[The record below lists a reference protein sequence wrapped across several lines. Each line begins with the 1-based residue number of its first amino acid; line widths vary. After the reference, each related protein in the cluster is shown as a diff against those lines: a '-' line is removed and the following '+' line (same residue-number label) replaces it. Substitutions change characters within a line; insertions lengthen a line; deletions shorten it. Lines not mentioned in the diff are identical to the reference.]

1 MNKRLKEGEY
11 MKVRVHEL
19 AKKYDIKNKEFLE
32 ILKKDIGI
40 TVTSHLSNLDEDQ
53 VKKIDDYF
61 AKMNMLKVETVEP
74 VKVHKE
80 KKDEKPIRK
89 IMDEDENDEGEG
101 YSQKNNKK
109 SKFQQSKNKKNNIT
123 FEEDGNNHKNKSKK
137 KKGRRTDFVLKTVEA
152 TPDVVEEDGIKIIK
166 FRGEL
171 TLGDFAE
178 KLGINSAEI
187 IKKLFLKGQMLTINS
202 PITLSMAEDLAADY
216 DVLVEE
222 EQEVE
227 LDFGEKFDLEIE
239 DKAADLKERPPVIT
253 IMGHVDHGKTSLL
266 DAIRTTN
273 VVGGEAGGITQKIGA
288 YQVVKDG
295 KRITFIDT
303 PGHEAFTDMRARG
316 AQVTDIAILV
326 VAADDGVMPQTVEAI
341 SHAKVAKVP
350 IIVAVNK
357 IDKPESNPMKVK
369 QELMEHG
376 LVSAEWGGDVEFVEV
391 SAKQKINL
399 DGLLDTI
406 LITAEILELKGN
418 TKKRAKG
425 VVLESRLDPKIGPI
439 ADILVQEGTL
449 KIGDVIVA
457 GEVQGKVKALL
468 NDKGE
473 RVNNAA
479 VSQPVEVIGF
489 NNVPDAGD
497 TMYVIQNEQHA
508 KRIVE
513 EVRKE
518 RKIQETTKKTISLE
532 SLSDQLKHED
542 LKELNLILR
551 ADSKGSVDALRDSL
565 LKLSNDEVAVN
576 IIQAA
581 SGAITESDIKLA
593 EAAGA
598 IIIGFNVRPT
608 TKALKEAETNK
619 VEIRTSGIIYH
630 IIEDIEKALA
640 GMLDPEFK
648 EEYQGRIEI
657 KKVFKVSKVGNVAG
671 CVVID
676 GKVKSDSNIRILRDN
691 VVIYEGKLASLKRFK
706 DDAKEVVAGQECG
719 LGVENFNDI
728 KEGDVVEAFEM
739 VEVKR
744 TLK

>member
-1 MNKRLKEGEY
+1 

-19 AKKYDIKNKEFLE
+19 AKKYELKNKEFLE
-32 ILKKDIGI
+32 ILKKDIGVS
-40 TVTSHLSNLDEDQ
+40 VTSHLSNLDEDQ

-74 VKVHKE
+74 VKMYKE
-80 KKDEKPIRK
+80 KKEEKPIRK
-89 IMDEDENDEGEG
+89 IIDEDEVEEG
-101 YSQKNNKK
+101 QKNNKK
-109 SKFQQSKNKKNNIT
+109 SKIQQKIKKNNNIT
-123 FEEDGNNHKNKSKK
+123 FDEDGNSHKNKSKK

-178 KLGINSAEI
+178 KLGVNSGEI

-202 PITLSMAEDLAADY
+202 PITLEMAEELAGEY
-216 DVLVEE
+216 DALVEE

-227 LDFGEKFDLEIE
+227 LDFGEKFALEIE
-239 DKAADLKERPPVIT
+239 DREADLKERPPVIT

-273 VVGGEAGGITQKIGA
+273 VVEGEAGGITQKIGA

-357 IDKPESNPMKVK
+357 IDKPEANPMKVK

-376 LVSAEWGGDVEFVEV
+376 IVSVEWGGDVEFVEV
-391 SAKQKINL
+391 SAKKKINL

-406 LITAEILELKGN
+406 LITSEILELKGN
-418 TKKRAKG
+418 VRKRAKG

-473 RVNNAA
+473 RVNTAI

-739 VEVKR
+739 VEIKR

>member
-1 MNKRLKEGEY
+1 

-19 AKKYDIKNKEFLE
+19 AKKYELKNKEFLE
-32 ILKKDIGI
+32 ILKKDIGVS
-40 TVTSHLSNLDEDQ
+40 VTSHLSNLDEDQ

-74 VKVHKE
+74 VKMYKE
-80 KKDEKPIRK
+80 KKEEKPIRK
-89 IMDEDENDEGEG
+89 IIDEDEIEEG
-101 YSQKNNKK
+101 QKNNKK
-109 SKFQQSKNKKNNIT
+109 PKIQQKIKKNNNIT
-123 FEEDGNNHKNKSKK
+123 FDEDGNSHKNKSKK

-178 KLGINSAEI
+178 KLGVNSGEI

-202 PITLSMAEDLAADY
+202 PITLEMAEELAGEY
-216 DVLVEE
+216 DALVEE

-227 LDFGEKFDLEIE
+227 LDFGEKFALEIE
-239 DKAADLKERPPVIT
+239 DREADLKERPPVIT

-273 VVGGEAGGITQKIGA
+273 VVEGEAGGITQKIGA

-357 IDKPESNPMKVK
+357 IDKPEANPMKVK

-376 LVSAEWGGDVEFVEV
+376 IVSVEWGGDVEFVEV
-391 SAKQKINL
+391 SAKKKINL

-406 LITAEILELKGN
+406 LITSEILELKGN
-418 TKKRAKG
+418 VKKRAKG
-425 VVLESRLDPKIGPI
+425 VVLESRLDPKMGPI

-473 RVNNAA
+473 RVNTAI

-657 KKVFKVSKVGNVAG
+657 KKVFKVSKVGNIAG

-676 GKVKSDSNIRILRDN
+676 GKVKNDSNIRILRDN

-739 VEVKR
+739 VEIKR

>member
-1 MNKRLKEGEY
+1 
-11 MKVRVHEL
+11 
-19 AKKYDIKNKEFLE
+19 
-32 ILKKDIGI
+32 
-40 TVTSHLSNLDEDQ
+40 
-53 VKKIDDYF
+53 
-61 AKMNMLKVETVEP
+61 
-74 VKVHKE
+74 
-80 KKDEKPIRK
+80 
-89 IMDEDENDEGEG
+89 
-101 YSQKNNKK
+101 
-109 SKFQQSKNKKNNIT
+109 
-123 FEEDGNNHKNKSKK
+123 
-137 KKGRRTDFVLKTVEA
+137 
-152 TPDVVEEDGIKIIK
+152 
-166 FRGEL
+166 
-171 TLGDFAE
+171 
-178 KLGINSAEI
+178 
-187 IKKLFLKGQMLTINS
+187 
-202 PITLSMAEDLAADY
+202 
-216 DVLVEE
+216 
-222 EQEVE
+222 
-227 LDFGEKFDLEIE
+227 
-239 DKAADLKERPPVIT
+239 
-253 IMGHVDHGKTSLL
+253 
-266 DAIRTTN
+266 
-273 VVGGEAGGITQKIGA
+273 
-288 YQVVKDG
+288 
-295 KRITFIDT
+295 
-303 PGHEAFTDMRARG
+303 MRARG

-357 IDKPESNPMKVK
+357 IDKPEANPMKVK

-376 LVSAEWGGDVEFVEV
+376 IVSVEWGGDVEFVEV
-391 SAKQKINL
+391 SAKKKINL

-406 LITAEILELKGN
+406 LITSEILELKGN
-418 TKKRAKG
+418 VKKRAKG

-473 RVNNAA
+473 RVNTAI

-518 RKIQETTKKTISLE
+518 RTIQETTKKTISLE

-608 TKALKEAETNK
+608 TKALKEAEASK

-657 KKVFKVSKVGNVAG
+657 KKVFKVSKVGNIAG

-676 GKVKSDSNIRILRDN
+676 GKVKNDSNIRILRDN

-728 KEGDVVEAFEM
+728 KDGDVVEAFEM
-739 VEVKR
+739 VEIKR

>member
-1 MNKRLKEGEY
+1 

-19 AKKYDIKNKEFLE
+19 AKKYELKNKEFLE
-32 ILKKDIGI
+32 ILKKDIGVS
-40 TVTSHLSNLDEDQ
+40 VTSHLSNLDEDQ

-74 VKVHKE
+74 VKMYKE
-80 KKDEKPIRK
+80 KKEEKPIRK
-89 IMDEDENDEGEG
+89 IIDEDEIEEG
-101 YSQKNNKK
+101 QKNNKK
-109 SKFQQSKNKKNNIT
+109 PKIQQKTKKNNNIT
-123 FEEDGNNHKNKSKK
+123 FDEDGNSHKNKSKK
-137 KKGRRTDFVLKTVEA
+137 KKGRRTDFVLKTVET

-178 KLGINSAEI
+178 KLGVNSGEI

-202 PITLSMAEDLAADY
+202 PITLEMAEELAGEY
-216 DVLVEE
+216 DALVEE

-227 LDFGEKFDLEIE
+227 LDFGEKFALEIE
-239 DKAADLKERPPVIT
+239 DREADLKERPPVIT

-273 VVGGEAGGITQKIGA
+273 VVEGEAGGITQKIGA

-357 IDKPESNPMKVK
+357 IDKPEANPMKVK

-376 LVSAEWGGDVEFVEV
+376 IVSVEWGGDVEFVEV
-391 SAKQKINL
+391 SAKKKINL

-406 LITAEILELKGN
+406 LITSEILELKGN
-418 TKKRAKG
+418 VKKRAKG

-473 RVNNAA
+473 RVNTAI

-608 TKALKEAETNK
+608 TKALKEAEASK

-728 KEGDVVEAFEM
+728 KDGDVVEAFEM
-739 VEVKR
+739 VEIKR

>member
-1 MNKRLKEGEY
+1 

-19 AKKYDIKNKEFLE
+19 AKKYELKNKEFLE
-32 ILKKDIGI
+32 ILKKDIGVS
-40 TVTSHLSNLDEDQ
+40 VTSHLSNLDEDQ

-74 VKVHKE
+74 VKMYKE
-80 KKDEKPIRK
+80 KKEEKPIRK
-89 IMDEDENDEGEG
+89 IIDEDEIEEG
-101 YSQKNNKK
+101 QKNNKK
-109 SKFQQSKNKKNNIT
+109 PKIQQKIKKNNNIT
-123 FEEDGNNHKNKSKK
+123 FDEDGNSHKNKSKK

-178 KLGINSAEI
+178 KLGVNSGEI

-202 PITLSMAEDLAADY
+202 PITLEMAEELAGEY
-216 DVLVEE
+216 DALVEE

-227 LDFGEKFDLEIE
+227 LDFGEKFALEIE
-239 DKAADLKERPPVIT
+239 DREADLKERPPVIT

-273 VVGGEAGGITQKIGA
+273 VVEGEAGGITQKIGA
-288 YQVVKDG
+288 YQVVRDG

-357 IDKPESNPMKVK
+357 IDKPEANPMKVK

-376 LVSAEWGGDVEFVEV
+376 IVSVEWGGDVEFVEV
-391 SAKQKINL
+391 SAKKKINL

-406 LITAEILELKGN
+406 LITSEILELKGN
-418 TKKRAKG
+418 VKKRAKG

-473 RVNNAA
+473 RVNTAI

-676 GKVKSDSNIRILRDN
+676 GKVKNDSNIRILRDN

-739 VEVKR
+739 VEIKR

>member
-1 MNKRLKEGEY
+1 

-19 AKKYDIKNKEFLE
+19 AKKYELKNKEFLE
-32 ILKKDIGI
+32 ILKKDIGVS
-40 TVTSHLSNLDEDQ
+40 VTSHLSNLDEDQ

-74 VKVHKE
+74 VKMYKE
-80 KKDEKPIRK
+80 KKEEKPIRK
-89 IMDEDENDEGEG
+89 IIDEEDEVEEG
-101 YSQKNNKK
+101 QKNNKK
-109 SKFQQSKNKKNNIT
+109 SKIQQKTKKNNNIT
-123 FEEDGNNHKNKSKK
+123 FDEDGNSHKNRSKK

-178 KLGINSAEI
+178 KLGVNSGEI

-202 PITLSMAEDLAADY
+202 PITLEMAEELAGEY
-216 DVLVEE
+216 DALVEE

-227 LDFGEKFDLEIE
+227 LDFGEKFALEIE
-239 DKAADLKERPPVIT
+239 DREADLKERPPVIT

-273 VVGGEAGGITQKIGA
+273 VVEGEAGGITQKIGA

-357 IDKPESNPMKVK
+357 IDKPEANPMKVK

-376 LVSAEWGGDVEFVEV
+376 IVSVEWGGDVEFVEV
-391 SAKQKINL
+391 SAKKKINL

-406 LITAEILELKGN
+406 LITSEILELKGN
-418 TKKRAKG
+418 VKKRAKG

-473 RVNNAA
+473 RVNTAT
-479 VSQPVEVIGF
+479 VSQPIEVIGF

-608 TKALKEAETNK
+608 TKALKEAEASK

-657 KKVFKVSKVGNVAG
+657 KKVFKVSKVGNIAG

-676 GKVKSDSNIRILRDN
+676 GKVKNDSNIRILRDN

-728 KEGDVVEAFEM
+728 KDGDVVEAFEM
-739 VEVKR
+739 VEIKR

>member
-1 MNKRLKEGEY
+1 

-19 AKKYDIKNKEFLE
+19 AKKYELKNKEFLE
-32 ILKKDIGI
+32 ILKKDIGVS
-40 TVTSHLSNLDEDQ
+40 VTSHLSNLDEDQ

-74 VKVHKE
+74 VKMYKE
-80 KKDEKPIRK
+80 KKEEKPIRK
-89 IMDEDENDEGEG
+89 IIDEDEIEEG
-101 YSQKNNKK
+101 QKNNKK
-109 SKFQQSKNKKNNIT
+109 PKIQQKIKKNNNIT
-123 FEEDGNNHKNKSKK
+123 FDEDGNSHKNKSKK

-178 KLGINSAEI
+178 KLGINSGEI

-202 PITLSMAEDLAADY
+202 PITLEMAEELAGEY
-216 DVLVEE
+216 DALVEE

-227 LDFGEKFDLEIE
+227 LDFGEKFALEIE
-239 DKAADLKERPPVIT
+239 DREADLKERPPVIT

-273 VVGGEAGGITQKIGA
+273 VVEGEAGGITQKIGA

-357 IDKPESNPMKVK
+357 IDKPEANPMKVK

-376 LVSAEWGGDVEFVEV
+376 IVSVEWGGDVEFVEV
-391 SAKQKINL
+391 SAKKKINL

-406 LITAEILELKGN
+406 LITSEILELKGN
-418 TKKRAKG
+418 VKKRAKG
-425 VVLESRLDPKIGPI
+425 VVLESRLDPKMGPI

-473 RVNNAA
+473 RVNTAI

-739 VEVKR
+739 VEIKR

>member
-1 MNKRLKEGEY
+1 

-19 AKKYDIKNKEFLE
+19 AKKYELKNKEFLE
-32 ILKKDIGI
+32 ILKKDIGVS
-40 TVTSHLSNLDEDQ
+40 VTSHLSNLDEDQ

-74 VKVHKE
+74 VKMYKE
-80 KKDEKPIRK
+80 KKEEKPIRK
-89 IMDEDENDEGEG
+89 IIDEEDEVEEG
-101 YSQKNNKK
+101 QKNNKK
-109 SKFQQSKNKKNNIT
+109 SKIQQKTKKNNNIT
-123 FEEDGNNHKNKSKK
+123 FDEDGNSHKNKSKK

-178 KLGINSAEI
+178 KLGVNSGEI

-202 PITLSMAEDLAADY
+202 PITLEMAEELAGEY
-216 DVLVEE
+216 DALVEE

-227 LDFGEKFDLEIE
+227 LDFGEKFALEIE
-239 DKAADLKERPPVIT
+239 DREADLKERPPVIT

-273 VVGGEAGGITQKIGA
+273 VVEGEAGGITQKIGA

-357 IDKPESNPMKVK
+357 IDKPEANPMKVK

-376 LVSAEWGGDVEFVEV
+376 IVSVEWGGDVEFVEV
-391 SAKQKINL
+391 SAKKKINL

-406 LITAEILELKGN
+406 LITSEILELKGN
-418 TKKRAKG
+418 VRKRAKG

-473 RVNNAA
+473 RVNTAI

-739 VEVKR
+739 VEIKR

>member
-1 MNKRLKEGEY
+1 

-19 AKKYDIKNKEFLE
+19 AKKYELKNKEFLE
-32 ILKKDIGI
+32 ILKKDIGVS
-40 TVTSHLSNLDEDQ
+40 VTSHLSNLDEDQ

-74 VKVHKE
+74 VKMYKE
-80 KKDEKPIRK
+80 KKEEKPIRK
-89 IMDEDENDEGEG
+89 IIDEDEIEEG
-101 YSQKNNKK
+101 QKNNKK
-109 SKFQQSKNKKNNIT
+109 PKIQQKIKKNNNIT
-123 FEEDGNNHKNKSKK
+123 FDEDGNSHKNKSKK

-178 KLGINSAEI
+178 KLGVNSGEI

-202 PITLSMAEDLAADY
+202 PITLEMAEELAGEY
-216 DVLVEE
+216 DALVEE

-239 DKAADLKERPPVIT
+239 DREADLKERPPVIT

-273 VVGGEAGGITQKIGA
+273 VVEGEAGGITQKIGA

-357 IDKPESNPMKVK
+357 IDKPEANPMKVK

-376 LVSAEWGGDVEFVEV
+376 IVSVEWGGDVEFVEV
-391 SAKQKINL
+391 SAKKKINL

-406 LITAEILELKGN
+406 LITSEILELKGN
-418 TKKRAKG
+418 VKKRAKG

-473 RVNNAA
+473 RVNTAI

-691 VVIYEGKLASLKRFK
+691 AVIYEGKLASLKRFK

-739 VEVKR
+739 VEIKR

>member
-1 MNKRLKEGEY
+1 
-11 MKVRVHEL
+11 
-19 AKKYDIKNKEFLE
+19 
-32 ILKKDIGI
+32 
-40 TVTSHLSNLDEDQ
+40 
-53 VKKIDDYF
+53 
-61 AKMNMLKVETVEP
+61 
-74 VKVHKE
+74 
-80 KKDEKPIRK
+80 
-89 IMDEDENDEGEG
+89 
-101 YSQKNNKK
+101 
-109 SKFQQSKNKKNNIT
+109 
-123 FEEDGNNHKNKSKK
+123 
-137 KKGRRTDFVLKTVEA
+137 
-152 TPDVVEEDGIKIIK
+152 
-166 FRGEL
+166 
-171 TLGDFAE
+171 
-178 KLGINSAEI
+178 
-187 IKKLFLKGQMLTINS
+187 MLTINS
-202 PITLSMAEDLAADY
+202 PITLEMAEELAGEY
-216 DVLVEE
+216 DALVEE

-227 LDFGEKFDLEIE
+227 LDFGEKFALEIE
-239 DKAADLKERPPVIT
+239 DREADLKERPPVIT

-273 VVGGEAGGITQKIGA
+273 VVEGEAGGITQKIGA

-357 IDKPESNPMKVK
+357 IDKPEANPMKVK

-376 LVSAEWGGDVEFVEV
+376 IVSVEWGGDVEFVEV
-391 SAKQKINL
+391 SAKKKINL

-406 LITAEILELKGN
+406 LITSEILELKGN
-418 TKKRAKG
+418 VKKRAKG

-473 RVNNAA
+473 RVNTAI

-739 VEVKR
+739 VEIKR

>member
-1 MNKRLKEGEY
+1 
-11 MKVRVHEL
+11 MKTRVHEM
-19 AKKYDIKNKEFLE
+19 AKKHGIKNREFLE
-32 ILKKDIGI
+32 VLKKDIGI
-40 TVTSHLSNLDEDQ
+40 TVTSHLSNLDEEQ
-53 VKKIDDYF
+53 VEKIDAYF
-61 AKMNMLKVETVEP
+61 AKMNMLKVEEPEP

-80 KKDEKPIRK
+80 KKEEKPIRK
-89 IMDEDENDEGEG
+89 IIDEDETDKDEIHTQKNSKKNKFQQKNKNKNHGFEDENDG
-101 YSQKNNKK
+101 
-109 SKFQQSKNKKNNIT
+109 
-123 FEEDGNNHKNKSKK
+123 NHKNKNKK
-137 KKGRRTDFVLKTVEA
+137 KKGRRTDFVVKTAEA
-152 TPDVVEEDGIKIIK
+152 TPDVIEEDGIKIIK

-171 TLGDFAE
+171 TLGDFAD
-178 KLGINSAEI
+178 KLGVNSGEI
-187 IKKLFLKGQMLTINS
+187 IKKLFLKGKMFTINS
-202 PITLSMAEDLAADY
+202 PITLELAEELATDY

-227 LDFGEKFDLEIE
+227 LDFGEKFALEIE
-239 DKAADLKERPPVIT
+239 DKEADLKERPPVIT

-273 VVGGEAGGITQKIGA
+273 VVSGEAGGITQKIGA
-288 YQVVKDG
+288 YQIEKDG
-295 KRITFIDT
+295 RKITFVDT

-326 VAADDGVMPQTVEAI
+326 VAADDGVMPQTIEAI

-357 IDKPESNPMKVK
+357 IDKPEANPMKVK

-376 LVSAEWGGDVEFVEV
+376 LVSVEWGGDVEFVEV
-391 SAKQKINL
+391 SAKQRLNL
-399 DGLLDTI
+399 DVLLDTI

-468 NDKGE
+468 NDKGD
-473 RVNNAA
+473 RVNSVS

-532 SLSDQLKHED
+532 SLSDQLKHEN

-581 SGAITESDIKLA
+581 SGAITESDVKLA
-593 EAAGA
+593 ETAGA
-598 IIIGFNVRPT
+598 IIIGYSVRPT
-608 TKALKEAETNK
+608 TKALKEAETSK
-619 VEIRTSGIIYH
+619 VEIRTSSIIYH
-630 IIEDIEKALA
+630 ITEDIEKALA
-640 GMLDPEFK
+640 GMLEPEFK
-648 EEYQGRIEI
+648 ENYLGRIEI

-676 GKVKSDSNIRILRDN
+676 GKVKNDSNIRILRDN
-691 VVIYEGKLASLKRFK
+691 VVIYEGKLSSLKRFK

-728 KEGDVVEAFEM
+728 KDGDVVEAFEM

-744 TLK
+744 TLR

>member
-1 MNKRLKEGEY
+1 

-19 AKKYDIKNKEFLE
+19 AKKYELKNKEFLE
-32 ILKKDIGI
+32 ILKKDIGVS
-40 TVTSHLSNLDEDQ
+40 VTSHLSNLDEDQ

-74 VKVHKE
+74 VKMYKE
-80 KKDEKPIRK
+80 KKEEKPIRK
-89 IMDEDENDEGEG
+89 IIDEEDEVEEG
-101 YSQKNNKK
+101 QKNNKK
-109 SKFQQSKNKKNNIT
+109 PKIQQKTKKNNNIT
-123 FEEDGNNHKNKSKK
+123 FDEDGNSHKNKSKK

-178 KLGINSAEI
+178 KLGVNSGEI

-202 PITLSMAEDLAADY
+202 PITLEMAEELAGEYNA
-216 DVLVEE
+216 LVEE

-227 LDFGEKFDLEIE
+227 LDFGEKFALEIE
-239 DKAADLKERPPVIT
+239 DREADLKERPPVIT

-273 VVGGEAGGITQKIGA
+273 VVEGEAGGITQKIGA
-288 YQVVKDG
+288 YQVVRDG

-357 IDKPESNPMKVK
+357 IDKPEANPMKVK

-376 LVSAEWGGDVEFVEV
+376 IVSVEWGGDVEFVEV
-391 SAKQKINL
+391 SAKKKINL

-406 LITAEILELKGN
+406 LITSEILELKGN
-418 TKKRAKG
+418 VKKRAKG

-473 RVNNAA
+473 RVNTAI

-676 GKVKSDSNIRILRDN
+676 GKVKNDSNIRILRDN

-739 VEVKR
+739 VEIKR

>member
-1 MNKRLKEGEY
+1 

-19 AKKYDIKNKEFLE
+19 AKKYELKNKEFLE
-32 ILKKDIGI
+32 ILKKDIGVS
-40 TVTSHLSNLDEDQ
+40 VTSHLSNLDEDQ

-74 VKVHKE
+74 VKMYKE
-80 KKDEKPIRK
+80 KKEEKPIRK
-89 IMDEDENDEGEG
+89 IIDEDEIEEG
-101 YSQKNNKK
+101 QKNNKK
-109 SKFQQSKNKKNNIT
+109 SKIQQKTKKNNNIT
-123 FEEDGNNHKNKSKK
+123 FDADGNSHKNKSKK

-178 KLGINSAEI
+178 KLGVNSGEI

-202 PITLSMAEDLAADY
+202 PITLEMAEELAGEY
-216 DVLVEE
+216 DALVEE

-227 LDFGEKFDLEIE
+227 LDFGEKFALEIE
-239 DKAADLKERPPVIT
+239 DREADLKERPPVIT

-273 VVGGEAGGITQKIGA
+273 VVEGEAGGITQKIGA

-357 IDKPESNPMKVK
+357 IDKPEANPMKVK

-376 LVSAEWGGDVEFVEV
+376 IVSVEWGGDVEFVEV
-391 SAKQKINL
+391 SAKKKINL

-406 LITAEILELKGN
+406 LITSEILELKGN
-418 TKKRAKG
+418 VKKRAKG

-473 RVNNAA
+473 RVNTAI

-739 VEVKR
+739 VEIKR

>member
-1 MNKRLKEGEY
+1 

-19 AKKYDIKNKEFLE
+19 AKKYELKNKEFLE
-32 ILKKDIGI
+32 ILKKDIGVS
-40 TVTSHLSNLDEDQ
+40 VTSHLSNLDEDQ

-74 VKVHKE
+74 VKMYKE
-80 KKDEKPIRK
+80 KKEEKPIRK
-89 IMDEDENDEGEG
+89 IIDEDEIEEG
-101 YSQKNNKK
+101 QKNNKK
-109 SKFQQSKNKKNNIT
+109 PKIQQKIKKNNNIT
-123 FEEDGNNHKNKSKK
+123 FDEDGNSHKNKSKK

-178 KLGINSAEI
+178 KLGVNSGEI

-202 PITLSMAEDLAADY
+202 PITLEMAEELAGEY
-216 DVLVEE
+216 DALVEE

-227 LDFGEKFDLEIE
+227 LDFGEKFALEIE
-239 DKAADLKERPPVIT
+239 DREADLKERPPVIT

-273 VVGGEAGGITQKIGA
+273 VVEGEAGGITQKIGA

-357 IDKPESNPMKVK
+357 IDKPEANPMKVK

-376 LVSAEWGGDVEFVEV
+376 IVSVEWGGDVEFVEV
-391 SAKQKINL
+391 SAKKKINL

-406 LITAEILELKGN
+406 LITSEILELKGN
-418 TKKRAKG
+418 VKKRAKG

-473 RVNNAA
+473 RVNTAI

-608 TKALKEAETNK
+608 TKALKEAEASK

-706 DDAKEVVAGQECG
+706 DDAKEVVAG
-719 LGVENFNDI
+719 
-728 KEGDVVEAFEM
+728 
-739 VEVKR
+739 
-744 TLK
+744 

>member
-1 MNKRLKEGEY
+1 

-19 AKKYDIKNKEFLE
+19 AKKYELKNKEFLE
-32 ILKKDIGI
+32 ILKKDIGVS
-40 TVTSHLSNLDEDQ
+40 VTSHLSNLDEDQ

-74 VKVHKE
+74 VKMYKE
-80 KKDEKPIRK
+80 KKEEKPIRK
-89 IMDEDENDEGEG
+89 IIDEDEVEEG
-101 YSQKNNKK
+101 QKNNKK
-109 SKFQQSKNKKNNIT
+109 LKIQTKTKKNNNIT
-123 FEEDGNNHKNKSKK
+123 FDEDGNSHKNKSKK

-178 KLGINSAEI
+178 KLGVNSGEI

-202 PITLSMAEDLAADY
+202 PITLEMAEELAGEY
-216 DVLVEE
+216 DALVEE

-227 LDFGEKFDLEIE
+227 LDFGEKFALEIE
-239 DKAADLKERPPVIT
+239 DREADLKERPPVIT

-273 VVGGEAGGITQKIGA
+273 VVEGEAGGITQKIGA

-357 IDKPESNPMKVK
+357 IDKPEANPMKVK

-376 LVSAEWGGDVEFVEV
+376 IVSVEWGGDVEFVEV
-391 SAKQKINL
+391 SAKKKINL

-406 LITAEILELKGN
+406 LITSEILELKGN
-418 TKKRAKG
+418 VKKRAKG

-473 RVNNAA
+473 RVNTAI

-739 VEVKR
+739 VEIKR

>member
-1 MNKRLKEGEY
+1 

-19 AKKYDIKNKEFLE
+19 AKKYELKNKEFLE
-32 ILKKDIGI
+32 ILKKDIGVS
-40 TVTSHLSNLDEDQ
+40 VTSHLSNLDEDQ

-74 VKVHKE
+74 VKMYKE
-80 KKDEKPIRK
+80 KKEQKPIRK
-89 IMDEDENDEGEG
+89 IIDEDEIEEG
-101 YSQKNNKK
+101 QKNNKK
-109 SKFQQSKNKKNNIT
+109 PKIQQKIKKNNNIT
-123 FEEDGNNHKNKSKK
+123 FDEDGNSHKNKSKK

-178 KLGINSAEI
+178 KLGVNSGEI

-202 PITLSMAEDLAADY
+202 PITLEMAEELAGEY
-216 DVLVEE
+216 DALVEE

-227 LDFGEKFDLEIE
+227 LDFGEKFALEIE
-239 DKAADLKERPPVIT
+239 DREADLKERPPVIT

-273 VVGGEAGGITQKIGA
+273 VVEGEAGGITQKIGA

-357 IDKPESNPMKVK
+357 IDKPEANPMKVK

-376 LVSAEWGGDVEFVEV
+376 IVSVEWGGDVEFVEV
-391 SAKQKINL
+391 SAKKKINL

-406 LITAEILELKGN
+406 LITSEILELKGN
-418 TKKRAKG
+418 VKKRAKG
-425 VVLESRLDPKIGPI
+425 VVLESRLDPKMGPI

-473 RVNNAA
+473 RVNTAI

-739 VEVKR
+739 VEIKR

>member
-1 MNKRLKEGEY
+1 

-19 AKKYDIKNKEFLE
+19 AKKYELKNKEFLE
-32 ILKKDIGI
+32 ILKKDIGVS
-40 TVTSHLSNLDEDQ
+40 VTSHLSNLDEDQ

-74 VKVHKE
+74 VKMYKE
-80 KKDEKPIRK
+80 KKEEKPIRK
-89 IMDEDENDEGEG
+89 IIDEDEIEEG
-101 YSQKNNKK
+101 QKNNKK
-109 SKFQQSKNKKNNIT
+109 PKIQQKIKKNNNIT
-123 FEEDGNNHKNKSKK
+123 FDEDGNSHKNKSKK

-178 KLGINSAEI
+178 KLGVNSGEI

-202 PITLSMAEDLAADY
+202 PITLEMAEELAGEY
-216 DVLVEE
+216 DALVEE

-227 LDFGEKFDLEIE
+227 LDFGEKFALEIE
-239 DKAADLKERPPVIT
+239 DREADLKERPPVIT

-273 VVGGEAGGITQKIGA
+273 VVEGEAGGITQKIGA

-357 IDKPESNPMKVK
+357 IDKPEANPMKVK

-376 LVSAEWGGDVEFVEV
+376 IVSVEWGGDVEFVEV
-391 SAKQKINL
+391 SAKKKINL

-406 LITAEILELKGN
+406 LITSEILELKGN
-418 TKKRAKG
+418 VKKRAKG
-425 VVLESRLDPKIGPI
+425 VVLESRLDPKMGPI

-473 RVNNAA
+473 RVNTAI

-657 KKVFKVSKVGNVAG
+657 KKVFKVSKIGNVAG

-676 GKVKSDSNIRILRDN
+676 GKVKNDSNIRILRDN

-739 VEVKR
+739 VEIKR

>member
-1 MNKRLKEGEY
+1 

-19 AKKYDIKNKEFLE
+19 AKKYELKNKEFLE
-32 ILKKDIGI
+32 ILKKDIGVS
-40 TVTSHLSNLDEDQ
+40 VTSHLSNLDEDQ

-74 VKVHKE
+74 VKMYKE
-80 KKDEKPIRK
+80 KKEEKPIRK
-89 IMDEDENDEGEG
+89 IIDEEDEVEEG
-101 YSQKNNKK
+101 QKNNKK
-109 SKFQQSKNKKNNIT
+109 SKIQQKTKKNNNIT
-123 FEEDGNNHKNKSKK
+123 FDEDGNSHKNKSKK

-178 KLGINSAEI
+178 KLGVNSGEI

-202 PITLSMAEDLAADY
+202 PITLEMAEELAGEY
-216 DVLVEE
+216 DALVEE

-227 LDFGEKFDLEIE
+227 LDFGEKFALEIE
-239 DKAADLKERPPVIT
+239 DREADLKERPPVIT

-273 VVGGEAGGITQKIGA
+273 VVEGEAGGITQKIGA

-357 IDKPESNPMKVK
+357 IDKPEANPMKVK

-376 LVSAEWGGDVEFVEV
+376 IVSVEWGGDVEFVEV
-391 SAKQKINL
+391 SAKKKINL

-406 LITAEILELKGN
+406 LITSEILELKGN
-418 TKKRAKG
+418 VKKRAKG
-425 VVLESRLDPKIGPI
+425 VVLESRLDPKMGPI

-473 RVNNAA
+473 RVNTAI

-565 LKLSNDEVAVN
+565 LKLSNDEVAVS
-576 IIQAA
+576 IIQPAYG
-581 SGAITESDIKLA
+581 SITESDIKLA

-739 VEVKR
+739 VEIKR

>member
-1 MNKRLKEGEY
+1 

-19 AKKYDIKNKEFLE
+19 AKKYELKNKEFLE
-32 ILKKDIGI
+32 ILKKDIGVS
-40 TVTSHLSNLDEDQ
+40 VTSHLSNLDEDQ

-74 VKVHKE
+74 VKMYKE
-80 KKDEKPIRK
+80 KKEEKPIRK
-89 IMDEDENDEGEG
+89 IIDEEDEVEEG
-101 YSQKNNKK
+101 QKNNKK
-109 SKFQQSKNKKNNIT
+109 SKIQQKTKKNNNIT
-123 FEEDGNNHKNKSKK
+123 FDEDGNSHKNRSKK

-178 KLGINSAEI
+178 KLGVNSGEI

-202 PITLSMAEDLAADY
+202 PITLEMAEELAGEY
-216 DVLVEE
+216 DALVEE

-227 LDFGEKFDLEIE
+227 LDFGEKFALEIE
-239 DKAADLKERPPVIT
+239 DREADLKERPPVIT

-273 VVGGEAGGITQKIGA
+273 VVEGEAGGITQKIGA

-357 IDKPESNPMKVK
+357 IDKPEANPMKVK

-376 LVSAEWGGDVEFVEV
+376 IVSVEWGGDVEFVEV
-391 SAKQKINL
+391 SAKKKINL

-406 LITAEILELKGN
+406 LITSEILELKGN
-418 TKKRAKG
+418 VKKRAKG
-425 VVLESRLDPKIGPI
+425 VVLESRLDPKMGPI

-473 RVNNAA
+473 RVNTAI

-608 TKALKEAETNK
+608 TKALKEAEASK

-657 KKVFKVSKVGNVAG
+657 KKVFKVSKVGNIAG

-739 VEVKR
+739 VEIKR

>member
-1 MNKRLKEGEY
+1 MIKEGDK

-19 AKKYDIKNKEFLE
+19 AKKYELKNKEFLE
-32 ILKKDIGI
+32 ILKKDIGVS
-40 TVTSHLSNLDEDQ
+40 VTSHLSNLDEDQ

-74 VKVHKE
+74 VKMYKE
-80 KKDEKPIRK
+80 KKEEKPIRK
-89 IMDEDENDEGEG
+89 IIDEEDEVEEG
-101 YSQKNNKK
+101 QKNNKK
-109 SKFQQSKNKKNNIT
+109 SKIQQKTKKNNNIT
-123 FEEDGNNHKNKSKK
+123 FDEDGNSHKNKSKK

-178 KLGINSAEI
+178 KLGVNSGEI

-202 PITLSMAEDLAADY
+202 PITLEMAEELAGEY
-216 DVLVEE
+216 DALVEE

-227 LDFGEKFDLEIE
+227 LDFGEKFALEIE
-239 DKAADLKERPPVIT
+239 DREADLKERPPVIT

-273 VVGGEAGGITQKIGA
+273 VVEGEAGGITQKIGA

-357 IDKPESNPMKVK
+357 IDKPEANPMKVK

-376 LVSAEWGGDVEFVEV
+376 IVSVEWGGDVEFVEV
-391 SAKQKINL
+391 SAKKKINL

-418 TKKRAKG
+418 VKKRAKG
-425 VVLESRLDPKIGPI
+425 VVLESRLDPKMGPI

-473 RVNNAA
+473 RVNTAI

-739 VEVKR
+739 VEIKR

>member
-1 MNKRLKEGEY
+1 

-19 AKKYDIKNKEFLE
+19 AKKYELKNKEFLE
-32 ILKKDIGI
+32 ILKKDIGVS
-40 TVTSHLSNLDEDQ
+40 VTSHLSNLDEDQ

-74 VKVHKE
+74 VKMYKE
-80 KKDEKPIRK
+80 KKEEKPIRK
-89 IMDEDENDEGEG
+89 IIDEDEIEEG
-101 YSQKNNKK
+101 QKNNKK
-109 SKFQQSKNKKNNIT
+109 SKIQQKTKKNNNIT
-123 FEEDGNNHKNKSKK
+123 FDEDGNSHKNKSKK

-178 KLGINSAEI
+178 KLGVNSGEI

-202 PITLSMAEDLAADY
+202 PITLEMAEELAGEY
-216 DVLVEE
+216 DALVEE

-239 DKAADLKERPPVIT
+239 DREADLKERPPVIT

-273 VVGGEAGGITQKIGA
+273 VVEGEAGGITQKIGA

-357 IDKPESNPMKVK
+357 IDKPEANPMKVK

-376 LVSAEWGGDVEFVEV
+376 IVSVEWGGDVEFVEV
-391 SAKQKINL
+391 SAKKKINL

-406 LITAEILELKGN
+406 LITSEILELKGN
-418 TKKRAKG
+418 VKKRAKG
-425 VVLESRLDPKIGPI
+425 VVLESRLDPKMGPI

-473 RVNNAA
+473 RVNTAI

-739 VEVKR
+739 VEIKR

>member
-1 MNKRLKEGEY
+1 

-19 AKKYDIKNKEFLE
+19 AKKYELKNKEFLE
-32 ILKKDIGI
+32 ILKKDIGVS
-40 TVTSHLSNLDEDQ
+40 VTSHLSNLDEDQ

-74 VKVHKE
+74 VKMYKE
-80 KKDEKPIRK
+80 KKEEKPIRK
-89 IMDEDENDEGEG
+89 IIDEDEIEEG
-101 YSQKNNKK
+101 QKNNKK
-109 SKFQQSKNKKNNIT
+109 PKIQQKIKKNNNIT
-123 FEEDGNNHKNKSKK
+123 FDEDGNSHKNKSKK

-178 KLGINSAEI
+178 KLGVNSGEI

-202 PITLSMAEDLAADY
+202 PITLEMAEELAGEY
-216 DVLVEE
+216 DALVEE

-227 LDFGEKFDLEIE
+227 LDFGEKFALEIE
-239 DKAADLKERPPVIT
+239 DREADLKERPPVIT

-273 VVGGEAGGITQKIGA
+273 VVEGEAGGITQKIGA

-357 IDKPESNPMKVK
+357 IDKPEANPMKVK

-376 LVSAEWGGDVEFVEV
+376 IVSVEWGGDVEFVEV
-391 SAKQKINL
+391 SAKKKINL

-406 LITAEILELKGN
+406 LITSEILELKGN
-418 TKKRAKG
+418 VKKRAKG

-473 RVNNAA
+473 RVNTAI

-608 TKALKEAETNK
+608 TKALKEAEASK

-657 KKVFKVSKVGNVAG
+657 KKVFKVSKVGNIAG

-739 VEVKR
+739 VEIKR

>member
-1 MNKRLKEGEY
+1 

-19 AKKYDIKNKEFLE
+19 AKKYELKNKEFLE
-32 ILKKDIGI
+32 ILKKDIGVS
-40 TVTSHLSNLDEDQ
+40 VTSHLSNLDEDQ

-74 VKVHKE
+74 VKMYKE
-80 KKDEKPIRK
+80 KKEEKPIRK
-89 IMDEDENDEGEG
+89 IIDEEDEVEEG
-101 YSQKNNKK
+101 QKNNKK
-109 SKFQQSKNKKNNIT
+109 PKIQQKIKKKNNIT
-123 FEEDGNNHKNKSKK
+123 FDEDGNSHKNKSKK

-178 KLGINSAEI
+178 KLGVNSGEI

-202 PITLSMAEDLAADY
+202 PITLEMAEELAGEY
-216 DVLVEE
+216 DALVEE

-227 LDFGEKFDLEIE
+227 LDFGEKFALEIE
-239 DKAADLKERPPVIT
+239 DREADLKERPPVIT

-273 VVGGEAGGITQKIGA
+273 VVEGEAGGITQKIGA

-357 IDKPESNPMKVK
+357 IDKPEANPMKVK

-376 LVSAEWGGDVEFVEV
+376 IVSVEWGGDVEFVEV
-391 SAKQKINL
+391 SAKKKINL

-406 LITAEILELKGN
+406 LITSEILELKGN
-418 TKKRAKG
+418 VKKRAKG

-473 RVNNAA
+473 RVNTAI

-608 TKALKEAETNK
+608 TKALKEAEASK

-657 KKVFKVSKVGNVAG
+657 KKVFKVSKVGNIAG

-676 GKVKSDSNIRILRDN
+676 GKVKNDSNIRILRDN

-739 VEVKR
+739 VEIKR

>member
-1 MNKRLKEGEY
+1 

-19 AKKYDIKNKEFLE
+19 AKKYELKNKEFLE
-32 ILKKDIGI
+32 ILKKDIGVS
-40 TVTSHLSNLDEDQ
+40 VTSHLSNLDEDQ

-74 VKVHKE
+74 VKMYKE
-80 KKDEKPIRK
+80 KKEEKPIRK
-89 IMDEDENDEGEG
+89 IIDEEDEVEEG
-101 YSQKNNKK
+101 QKNNKK
-109 SKFQQSKNKKNNIT
+109 PKIQQKTKKNNNIT
-123 FEEDGNNHKNKSKK
+123 FDEDGNSHKNKSKK

-178 KLGINSAEI
+178 KLGVNSGEI

-202 PITLSMAEDLAADY
+202 PITLEMAEELAGEY
-216 DVLVEE
+216 DALVEE

-227 LDFGEKFDLEIE
+227 LDFGEKFALEIE
-239 DKAADLKERPPVIT
+239 DREADLKERPPVIT

-273 VVGGEAGGITQKIGA
+273 VVEGEAGGITQKIGA

-357 IDKPESNPMKVK
+357 IDKPEANPMKVK

-376 LVSAEWGGDVEFVEV
+376 IVSVEWGGDVEFVEV
-391 SAKQKINL
+391 SAKKKINL

-406 LITAEILELKGN
+406 LITSEILELKGN
-418 TKKRAKG
+418 VKKRAKG

-473 RVNNAA
+473 RVENAI

-739 VEVKR
+739 VEIKR

>member
-1 MNKRLKEGEY
+1 

-19 AKKYDIKNKEFLE
+19 AKKYELKNKEFLE
-32 ILKKDIGI
+32 ILKKDIGVS
-40 TVTSHLSNLDEDQ
+40 VTSHLSNLDEDQ

-74 VKVHKE
+74 VKMYKE
-80 KKDEKPIRK
+80 KKEEKPIRK
-89 IMDEDENDEGEG
+89 IIDEDEIEEG
-101 YSQKNNKK
+101 QKNNKK
-109 SKFQQSKNKKNNIT
+109 SKIQQKTKKNNNIT
-123 FEEDGNNHKNKSKK
+123 FDEDGNSHKNKSKK

-178 KLGINSAEI
+178 KLGVNSGEI

-202 PITLSMAEDLAADY
+202 PITLEMAEELAGEY
-216 DVLVEE
+216 DALVEE

-227 LDFGEKFDLEIE
+227 LDFGEKFALEIE
-239 DKAADLKERPPVIT
+239 DREADLKERPPVIT

-273 VVGGEAGGITQKIGA
+273 VVEGEAGGITQKIGA
-288 YQVVKDG
+288 YQVVRDG

-357 IDKPESNPMKVK
+357 IDKPEANPMKVK

-376 LVSAEWGGDVEFVEV
+376 IVSVEWGGDVEFVEV
-391 SAKQKINL
+391 SAKKKINL

-406 LITAEILELKGN
+406 LITSEILELKGN
-418 TKKRAKG
+418 VKKRAKG

-473 RVNNAA
+473 RVNTAI

-657 KKVFKVSKVGNVAG
+657 KKVFKVSKIGNVAG

-676 GKVKSDSNIRILRDN
+676 GKVKNDSNIRILRDN

-739 VEVKR
+739 VEIKR

>member
-1 MNKRLKEGEY
+1 

-19 AKKYDIKNKEFLE
+19 AKKYELKNKEFLE
-32 ILKKDIGI
+32 ILKKDIGVS
-40 TVTSHLSNLDEDQ
+40 VTSHLSNLDEDQ

-74 VKVHKE
+74 VKMYKE
-80 KKDEKPIRK
+80 KKEEKPIRK
-89 IMDEDENDEGEG
+89 IIDEEDEVEEG
-101 YSQKNNKK
+101 QKNNKK
-109 SKFQQSKNKKNNIT
+109 TKIQQKIKKNNNIT
-123 FEEDGNNHKNKSKK
+123 FDEDGNSHKNKSKK

-178 KLGINSAEI
+178 KLGVNSGEI

-202 PITLSMAEDLAADY
+202 PITLEMAEELAGEY
-216 DVLVEE
+216 DALVEE

-227 LDFGEKFDLEIE
+227 LDFGEKFALEIE
-239 DKAADLKERPPVIT
+239 DREADLKERPPVIT

-273 VVGGEAGGITQKIGA
+273 VVEGEAGGITQKIGA

-357 IDKPESNPMKVK
+357 IDKPEANPMKVK

-376 LVSAEWGGDVEFVEV
+376 IVSVEWGGDVEFVEV
-391 SAKQKINL
+391 SAKKKINL

-406 LITAEILELKGN
+406 LITSEILELKGN
-418 TKKRAKG
+418 VRKRAKG

-473 RVNNAA
+473 RVNTAI

-739 VEVKR
+739 VEIKR

>member
-1 MNKRLKEGEY
+1 

-19 AKKYDIKNKEFLE
+19 AKKYELKNKEFLE
-32 ILKKDIGI
+32 ILKKDIGVS
-40 TVTSHLSNLDEDQ
+40 VTSHLSNLDEDQ

-74 VKVHKE
+74 VKMYKE
-80 KKDEKPIRK
+80 KKEEKPIRK
-89 IMDEDENDEGEG
+89 IIDEDEIEEG
-101 YSQKNNKK
+101 QKNNKK
-109 SKFQQSKNKKNNIT
+109 PKIQQKIKKNNNIT
-123 FEEDGNNHKNKSKK
+123 FDEDGNSHKNKSKK

-178 KLGINSAEI
+178 KLGVNSGEI

-202 PITLSMAEDLAADY
+202 PITLEMAEELAGEY
-216 DVLVEE
+216 DALVEE

-227 LDFGEKFDLEIE
+227 LDFGEKFALEIE
-239 DKAADLKERPPVIT
+239 DREADLKERPPVIT

-273 VVGGEAGGITQKIGA
+273 VVEGEAGGITQKIGA

-357 IDKPESNPMKVK
+357 IDKPEANPMKVK

-376 LVSAEWGGDVEFVEV
+376 IVSVEWGGDVEFVEV
-391 SAKQKINL
+391 SAKKKINL

-406 LITAEILELKGN
+406 LITSEILELKGN
-418 TKKRAKG
+418 VKKRAKG

-473 RVNNAA
+473 RVNTAI

-676 GKVKSDSNIRILRDN
+676 GKVKNDSNIRILRDN

-739 VEVKR
+739 VEIKR

>member
-1 MNKRLKEGEY
+1 

-19 AKKYDIKNKEFLE
+19 AKKYELKNKEFLE
-32 ILKKDIGI
+32 ILKKDIGVS
-40 TVTSHLSNLDEDQ
+40 VTSHLSNLDEDQ

-74 VKVHKE
+74 VKMYKE
-80 KKDEKPIRK
+80 KKEEKPIRK
-89 IMDEDENDEGEG
+89 IIDEDEIEEG
-101 YSQKNNKK
+101 QKNNKK
-109 SKFQQSKNKKNNIT
+109 PKIQQKIKKNNNIT
-123 FEEDGNNHKNKSKK
+123 FDEDGNSHKNKSKK

-178 KLGINSAEI
+178 KLGVNSGEI

-202 PITLSMAEDLAADY
+202 PITLEMAEELAGEY
-216 DVLVEE
+216 DALVEE

-227 LDFGEKFDLEIE
+227 LDFGEKFALEIE
-239 DKAADLKERPPVIT
+239 DREADLKERPPVIT

-273 VVGGEAGGITQKIGA
+273 VVEGEAGGITQKIGA

-357 IDKPESNPMKVK
+357 IDKPEANPMKVK

-376 LVSAEWGGDVEFVEV
+376 IVSVEWGGDVEFVEV

-406 LITAEILELKGN
+406 LITSEILELKGN
-418 TKKRAKG
+418 VRKRAKG

-473 RVNNAA
+473 RVNTAI

-739 VEVKR
+739 VEIKR

>member
-1 MNKRLKEGEY
+1 

-19 AKKYDIKNKEFLE
+19 AKKYELKNKEFLE
-32 ILKKDIGI
+32 ILKKDIGVS
-40 TVTSHLSNLDEDQ
+40 VTSHLSNLDEDQ

-74 VKVHKE
+74 VKMYKE
-80 KKDEKPIRK
+80 KKEEKPIRK
-89 IMDEDENDEGEG
+89 IIDEEDEVEER
-101 YSQKNNKK
+101 QKNNKK
-109 SKFQQSKNKKNNIT
+109 PKIQQKTKKNNNIT
-123 FEEDGNNHKNKSKK
+123 FDEDGNSHKNKSKK

-178 KLGINSAEI
+178 KLGVNSGEI

-202 PITLSMAEDLAADY
+202 PITLEMAEELAGEY
-216 DVLVEE
+216 DALVEE

-227 LDFGEKFDLEIE
+227 LDFGEKFALEIE
-239 DKAADLKERPPVIT
+239 DREADLKERPPVIT

-273 VVGGEAGGITQKIGA
+273 VVEGEAGGITQKIGA

-357 IDKPESNPMKVK
+357 IDKPEANPMKVK

-376 LVSAEWGGDVEFVEV
+376 IVSVEWGGDVEFVEV
-391 SAKQKINL
+391 SAKKKINL

-406 LITAEILELKGN
+406 LITSEILELKGN
-418 TKKRAKG
+418 VRKRAKG

-473 RVNNAA
+473 RVNTAI

-657 KKVFKVSKVGNVAG
+657 KKVFKVSKVGNIAG

-739 VEVKR
+739 VEIKR